1 MSTWKYVQD
10 GQQLGPVEAPALL
23 ALINN
28 GSINGEAL
36 VCRVGMS
43 DWAPARTMTELE
55 APTPTTSP
63 APPSAAVT
71 GTSPTGEPASDAADI
86 EQNKVYAVLAY
97 LGILFLVPLLAAP
110 NSRYARYHANQGI
123 VLFLATVVVTGA
135 FYVLGHIPFL
145 GRVLG
150 LAGSVAWIVS
160 LVFMVLGIVNA
171 LEESASRCRC
181 SAASNCSSKR
191 RSARMP

>member
-1 MSTWKYVQD
+1 MSTWNDVQD
-10 GQQLGPVEAPALL
+10 QQQPGPVEVPAG
-23 ALINN
+23 AI
-28 GSINGEAL
+28 
-36 VCRVGMS
+36 
-43 DWAPARTMTELE
+43 TEM
-55 APTPTTSP
+55 AVASPQASP
-63 APPSAAVT
+63 AP
-71 GTSPTGEPASDAADI
+71 EPAAGAQAPPADAPAAEAEDI
-86 EQNKVYAVLAY
+86 EQNKVYAVVGY

-171 LEESASRCRC
+171 ASGKCQ
-181 SAASNCSSKR
+181 
-191 RSARMP
+191 PLPLT

>member
-1 MSTWKYVQD
+1 MSTWNDVQNR
-10 GQQLGPVEAPALL
+10 QQLGPIEAPAAAITELPVTSPQPTP
-23 ALINN
+23 APEPVA
-28 GSINGEAL
+28 GAEASPA
-36 VCRVGMS
+36 G
-43 DWAPARTMTELE
+43 APATD
-55 APTPTTSP
+55 A
-63 APPSAAVT
+63 
-71 GTSPTGEPASDAADI
+71 DAADI

-123 VLFLATVVVTGA
+123 VLFIATVVVTGA

-171 LEESASRCRC
+171 ASGKCQPLPLLGRFQLL
-181 SAASNCSSKR
+181 K
-191 RSARMP
+191 